1 LAEPE
6 AAGAASRCANEK
18 RRLLRRQSL
27 SDGVFDLRRTL
38 IGGHDRRGVGV
49 GRGDAGITE
58 ARLSALDSA
67 AATAARKRDG
77 LGGAA

>member
-1 LAEPE
+1 MIV
-6 AAGAASRCANEK
+6 GALVLVE
-18 RRLLRRQSL
+18 
-27 SDGVFDLRRTL
+27 VT
-38 IGGHDRRGVGV
+38 
-49 GRGDAGITE
+49 AGITE

>member
-1 LAEPE
+1 MKS
-6 AAGAASRCANEK
+6 GDCYAASLCPTG
-18 RRLLRRQSL
+18 SL
-27 SDGVFDLRRTL
+27 IFAAPLSAVM
-38 IGGHDRRGVGV
+38 IVGAV
-49 GRGDAGITE
+49 VLVEVTAGITE